1 MTFINAEQTSFEICG
16 IGADIIKVKEDNGNY
31 AIYAKFTNMDN
42 GEHMGYMFKA
52 LVDGEFYE
60 VEGKGFFDKEQE
72 EYTLYGAFDEEAEY
86 MLKEIVG

>member
-1 MTFINAEQTSFEICG
+1 
-16 IGADIIKVKEDNGNY
+16 
-31 AIYAKFTNMDN
+31 MDN